1 MPRYIPMLLSFLL
14 AVPCHAQQTVSPA
27 VSPGVRS
34 AMEGI
39 SIDRIW
45 KHTEFLGNDRLRGR
59 AVGTAGADTA
69 ARYLS
74 EELRR
79 MKIRPGSKDGT
90 YLQRIPLHGSLAL
103 PGGTFQVSVGDTVH
117 EFELFDD
124 YLLYDTGDKTIIPQP
139 VPLVFVGYGIV
150 APEFDYDDYQDVRVA
165 GAVVVFLSGE
175 PYSEEPDYFRGSQPT
190 VHSLPGMKQR
200 LALSRGAVGSIM
212 IPSYREHGGRT
223 WSEWQGM
230 FAFEHVT
237 LFYVEPSNMTM
248 LVNPVRASLLF
259 EGAAYSLGDVLEMD
273 LSYEMRSFRL
283 EAQIRFI
290 GRFREREF
298 FSSNVIGVLPG
309 SDPVLREEYVIVSA
323 HYDHLGVGPP
333 VRADSIYNGVTDNAL
348 GCAGVLEIA
357 RGIAAM
363 PEPPRRSL
371 VFLFVTGEEKGLL
384 GSRYYLDHP
393 VIPLHRTMAAV
404 NVDGL
409 AIVDTFD
416 DIIGVGA
423 DLSTL
428 GELLGVVAGELGL
441 TVSRIPLVFQ
451 GLDPFAQSDQIAFA
465 QAGIPSILLMEG
477 IQFRNLT
484 TEAGIGIFVS
494 WGRSRYHTPFDD
506 LEQPINR
513 AAVRQHVQVLLAYIG
528 ALADTYRP
536 AQWVSPSRYNL
547 ERLRTIVEKR

>member
-1 MPRYIPMLLSFLL
+1 MPRYGLMLLPMLLAAPSF
-14 AVPCHAQQTVSPA
+14 AQQA
-27 VSPGVRS
+27 VSPQVRT
-34 AMEGI
+34 AMEEV
-39 SIDRIW
+39 SIERIW
-45 KHTEFLGNDRLRGR
+45 SHTEYLGSDRLMGR
-59 AVGTAGADTA
+59 AVGTAGADSA
-69 ARYLS
+69 AHYLA
-74 EELRR
+74 EQLRR
-79 MKIRPGSKDGT
+79 LNLRPGAKDGT
-90 YLQRIPLHGSLAL
+90 YLQRMPLHGSLAL
-103 PGGTFQVSVGDTVH
+103 PGCLFQVSVADTIY
-117 EFELFDD
+117 ELDLFDD
-124 YLLYDTGDKTIIPQP
+124 YLLYDTGDNTIVPQP
-139 VPLVFVGYGIV
+139 APLVFVGYGIV
-150 APEFDYDDYQDVRVA
+150 APEYDYDDYQDVRVE

-175 PYSEEPDYFRGSQPT
+175 PYSEETDYFEGVQPT

-200 LALSRGAVGSIM
+200 LALSRGAAGSIM

-223 WSEWQGM
+223 WREWRDL

-237 LFYVEPSNMTM
+237 LLYVEPSNMTM
-248 LVNPVRASLLF
+248 LVNPARAALFF
-259 EGAAYSLGDVLEMD
+259 EGAAYSLGDVYEMD
-273 LSYEMRSFRL
+273 LNYEMRSFPL
-283 EAQIRFI
+283 EAQIRFV

-309 SDPVLREEYVIVSA
+309 NDPVLRDEYVIISA

-333 VRADSIYNGVTDNAL
+333 VRADSVYNGVTDNAL

-393 VIPLHRTMAAV
+393 VVPLYRTIAAV

-423 DLSTL
+423 NLSTL
-428 GELLGVVAGELGL
+428 GESLDAVAGELDL
-441 TVSRIPLVFQ
+441 TVSQIPMVFQ
-451 GLDPFAQSDQIAFA
+451 GLDPFALSDQIAFA

-477 IQFRNLT
+477 IQFRNLSS
-484 TEAGIGIFVS
+484 EVGIEVFVS

-506 LEQPINR
+506 LDQPINR

-536 AQWVSPSRYNL
+536 PQWVSQSRYNM
-547 ERLRTIVEKR
+547 ERLRTIVESR